1 VSSVGTDTF
10 TQGGRVGAPSMSAQ
24 TAGIA
29 AIGRALP
36 EQEVSSESIAERLG
50 VDEHW
55 ILSRTGVR
63 SRRHAREGERLVELA
78 AGAGRAAL
86 ERARFSPAD
95 LDLVLVASFTQ
106 DELLPNAAPQVAA
119 QLGAVRAGAI
129 DLGAACTGFVSGL
142 ALASAQ
148 IESRRATA
156 VLVVG
161 ADLLSRVTDNEDRGT
176 AALFG
181 DGAGAALV
189 TAGGPGRVGPIL
201 QRSDGAGGS
210 CMTMSHSERKM
221 RMRGQ
226 DTFRAAVARMS
237 EVTLEALEATGLGL
251 DEIDLFVY
259 HQANTRIIDAVGE
272 RLGLREQRVIDCI
285 ERYGNTA
292 AASVPIALREAEL
305 SGRLNAGDTVLV
317 AAFGAGWVWGA
328 GIVEWGTC
336 R

>member
-1 VSSVGTDTF
+1 
-10 TQGGRVGAPSMSAQ
+10 
-24 TAGIA
+24 
-29 AIGRALP
+29 
-36 EQEVSSESIAERLG
+36 
-50 VDEHW
+50 
-55 ILSRTGVR
+55 
-63 SRRHAREGERLVELA
+63 
-78 AGAGRAAL
+78 
-86 ERARFSPAD
+86 
-95 LDLVLVASFTQ
+95 
-106 DELLPNAAPQVAA
+106 VAA
-119 QLGAVRAGAI
+119 ALGAVRAGAI
-129 DLGAACTGFVSGL
+129 DLGAACTGFLSGL
-142 ALASAQ
+142 SLASAQ
-148 IESRRATA
+148 IESERAGA
-156 VLVVG
+156 VLLVG
-161 ADLLSRVTDNEDRGT
+161 ADLLSRVTDDGDRGT

-201 QRSDGAGGS
+201 QRSDGAGGP

-237 EVTLEALEATGLGL
+237 EVTLEALEATDLGL

-272 RLGLREQRVIDCI
+272 RLGLRAERVIDCI

-292 AASVPIALREAEL
+292 AASLPIALREAEL
-305 SGRLNAGDTVLV
+305 SGRLNSGDTVLV

-328 GIVEWGTC
+328 GIVEWGAS